1 VRLRDYNRSGAF
13 SDERAKGLG
22 LKARIAGATAVA
34 VVLIAG
40 GATLAIK
47 GRAAAVTTNP
57 TTLCPTQR
65 PPSEITVI
73 LLDVS
78 DRFSEPQRLQIQNQL
93 SRLRDS
99 IPRFGLVEVYTVDRL
114 RRRVTEPVSHLCNPG
129 TGADLSKIYQNPQL
143 AKKKWDGFAAK
154 LRADINHQIEAPA
167 HATSPIFE
175 AIQATALRT
184 FGKPEYDGLPKHL
197 VIVSDLLQHV
207 PGGLSM
213 YDGVPSFES
222 FKNTPYFSRVRSD
235 LEGVSVLV
243 YYLVRPGVKEQ
254 DRKHIA
260 FWDSYFQSQGADV
273 ESVDKVFG
281 DK

>member
-1 VRLRDYNRSGAF
+1 VRLRDYNRSGWA
-13 SDERAKGLG
+13 SGERAKGLG
-22 LKARIAGATAVA
+22 LKARIGGAAAVA
-34 VVLIAG
+34 LALVAG

-47 GRAAAVTTNP
+47 GRAAAVPTDA
-57 TTLCPTQR
+57 TTLCPTKR
-65 PPSEITVI
+65 PPSEIMVI

-78 DRFSEPQRLQIQNQL
+78 DRFSEPQRLQIQNQMA
-93 SRLRDS
+93 RLRDS
-99 IPRFGLVEVYTVDRL
+99 IPRFGMVEVYTVDRL

-129 TGADLSKIYQNPQL
+129 TGADLNKIYQNPQL
-143 AKKKWDGFAAK
+143 AKKKWDGFATK
-154 LRADINHQIEAPA
+154 LRADVDHQIEKPA
-167 HATSPIFE
+167 HQTSPIFE

-184 FGKPEYDGLPKHL
+184 FGKPEYDGLPKRL

-213 YDGVPSFES
+213 YQGVPPFES
-222 FKNTPYFSRVRSD
+222 FKKSPYFSRVRSD

-243 YYLVRPGVKEQ
+243 YYLVRPGVAEQ

-260 FWDSYFQSQGADV
+260 FWDAYFHAQGADMEPV
-273 ESVDKVFG
+273 EKVFG